1 MKLYEKPKPTK
12 QETKPIEIMD
22 KKSKTLP
29 VILAV
34 DTSCDDTAASVLHGT
49 TILSNVIASQTQLHK
64 QYGGVF
70 PTVAKQAHKENILPT
85 IDAALKK
92 ARISWEDLDALAVTT
107 GPGLAPALEVGI
119 NTMKELAQEKKLPL
133 IAVNHIEGHALSAIA
148 QRNSRTVNHTK
159 TLATQLKNS
168 TRTGTKNTE
177 DKKKNDTEIHYPVL
191 SVVVSGGHTQFI
203 YFEEIGS
210 YKILGSTI
218 DDAAGECLDKIGRM
232 LNLGYPAGPTIEKFA
247 KLGDEKRF
255 EFPLPM
261 TTVKTFDMSFSG
273 LKTFARNFI
282 QKLTEEKEL
291 GKQDIYDICASAQ
304 YSVFRHINYKLSKL
318 LLEVPIA
325 EVWLGGGVAQNKYL
339 RQTIRETITEFEKNS
354 LDNSSQ
360 KFRKNEATEQ
370 KIKVTQTR
378 KIKFRYPF
386 TNRLCMDNAAMIGVV
401 ANFKFQKK
409 EFVTELS
416 KLDRKP
422 KWKVEEKL

>member
-1 MKLYEKPKPTK
+1 MKLYEELKLTK

-29 VILAV
+29 LILAV

-92 ARISWEDLDALAVTT
+92 ARISWENLDALAVTA

-148 QRNSRTVNHTK
+148 QRNSKVGNNSDKVGAKNKQVNN
-159 TLATQLKNS
+159 KNE
-168 TRTGTKNTE
+168 NA
-177 DKKKNDTEIHYPVL
+177 EIHYPVL

-291 GKQDIYDICASAQ
+291 RKQDIYDICASAQ

-339 RQTIRETITEFEKNS
+339 RQTIRETITEFEKNK

-360 KFRKNEATEQ
+360 KFGKNENTEQ
-370 KIKVTQTR
+370 KIKATQTR

-422 KWKVEEKL
+422 KWRVGEEF

>member
-1 MKLYEKPKPTK
+1 MN
-12 QETKPIEIMD
+12 

-29 VILAV
+29 LILAV

-92 ARISWEDLDALAVTT
+92 ARISWENLDALAVTA

-119 NTMKELAQEKKLPL
+119 NTMKELTQEKKLPL

-148 QRNSRTVNHTK
+148 QRNSKVGN
-159 TLATQLKNS
+159 NS
-168 TRTGTKNTE
+168 DKVGVRNKKINNTNE
-177 DKKKNDTEIHYPVL
+177 NAEIHYPVL
-191 SVVVSGGHTQFI
+191 SIVVSGGHTQFI
-203 YFEEIGS
+203 YFEKIGS
-210 YKILGSTI
+210 YKIFGSTI

-304 YSVFRHINYKLSKL
+304 YSIFRHINYKLSKL
-318 LLEVPIA
+318 LLEVPVA
-325 EVWLGGGVAQNKYL
+325 EIWLGGGVAQNKYL
-339 RQTIRETITEFEKNS
+339 RQTIRETIKEFEKNRF
-354 LDNSSQ
+354 DNSSQ

-370 KIKVTQTR
+370 KIKATQTR